1 LELAKLFNYLGKYFF
16 HDNDC
21 IIMRAPSTILAPSI
35 LSADFTRLEDSIAI
49 ATAAGADWMHCD
61 IMDGNFVP
69 NITFGP
75 FIVQAIASCTPM
87 IIDTHLMIANPDRF
101 IEEFVK
107 AGSHQITVH
116 QEACPHLHRTIQF
129 IKSLGVKAGVSI
141 NPGTPNSTLES
152 ILPDLDLVLLMSV
165 NPGFGGQKFIP
176 SSIGKIRQ
184 LHELRQKLNP
194 QMVIAI
200 DGGITEDN
208 AQEVVSA
215 GADALIAG
223 TAFFKAANPAQTAA
237 KIRAMTR

>member
-1 LELAKLFNYLGKYFF
+1 
-16 HDNDC
+16 
-21 IIMRAPSTILAPSI
+21 MPAPSTLLAPSI
-35 LSADFTRLEDSIAI
+35 LSADFTRLEQSIAL
-49 ATAAGADWMHCD
+49 ATTAGADWMHCD

-75 FIVQAIASCTPM
+75 FIVQAIASCTSM
-87 IIDTHLMIANPDRF
+87 IIDTHLMIAHPDRY
-101 IEEFVK
+101 IEEFIK

-129 IKSLGVKAGVSI
+129 IKSLGAKAGVSV
-141 NPGTPNSTLES
+141 NPGTPLSTLEA

-184 LHELRQKLNP
+184 LHEMRLKLNP
-194 QMVIAI
+194 EMVIAI
-200 DGGITEDN
+200 DGGITEEN

>member
-1 LELAKLFNYLGKYFF
+1 
-16 HDNDC
+16 
-21 IIMRAPSTILAPSI
+21 MPAPSTLLAPSI
-35 LSADFTRLEDSIAI
+35 LSADFSRLEHSIDI
-49 ATAAGADWMHCD
+49 ATKAGADWMHCD

-75 FIVQAIASCTPM
+75 SIVQAIASCTPM

-101 IEEFVK
+101 IEDFVK

-116 QEACPHLHRTIQF
+116 QEACPHLHRTVQF
-129 IKSLGVKAGVSI
+129 IKSLGAKAGVSI

-184 LHELRQKLNP
+184 LHEMRSRLNP
-194 QMVIAI
+194 NLVIAI
-200 DGGITEDN
+200 DGGITEEN
-208 AQEVVSA
+208 AQAVVSA
-215 GADALIAG
+215 GADSLIAG
-223 TAFFKAANPAQTAA
+223 TAFFKSADPVKTAA
-237 KIRAMTR
+237 AIKAMTR

>member
-1 LELAKLFNYLGKYFF
+1 
-16 HDNDC
+16 
-21 IIMRAPSTILAPSI
+21 MPAPSTLLAPSI
-35 LSADFTRLEDSIAI
+35 LSADFTRLEHSIAI
-49 ATAAGADWMHCD
+49 ATKAGADWIHCD

-75 FIVQAIASCTPM
+75 VIVGAIAACTPM
-87 IIDTHLMIANPDRF
+87 IIDTHLMIADPDRF
-101 IEEFVK
+101 IEDFVK

-129 IKSLGVKAGVSI
+129 IKSLGAKAGVSI
-141 NPGTPNSTLES
+141 NPGTSLSTLDS

-176 SSIGKIRQ
+176 SSIGKIQ
-184 LHELRQKLNP
+184 KLHEIRLQTNP
-194 QMVIAI
+194 QMIIAI
-200 DGGITEDN
+200 DGGITEEN

-223 TAFFKAANPAQTAA
+223 TAFFKSADPASTAA
-237 KIRAMTR
+237 KIRAMTK

>member
-1 LELAKLFNYLGKYFF
+1 
-16 HDNDC
+16 
-21 IIMRAPSTILAPSI
+21 
-35 LSADFTRLEDSIAI
+35 
-49 ATAAGADWMHCD
+49 MHCD
-61 IMDGNFVP
+61 VMDGNFVP

-75 FIVQAIASCTPM
+75 FIVQAVAACTPV
-87 IIDTHLMIANPDRF
+87 IIDTHLMIADPDRF
-101 IEEFVK
+101 IEDFVK

-129 IKSLGVKAGVSI
+129 IKSFGVKAGVSI
-141 NPGTPNSTLES
+141 NPATPVSTLES

-176 SSIGKIRQ
+176 SSIGKIEHLNNMRTQ
-184 LHELRQKLNP
+184 LNP
-194 QMVIAI
+194 EMIIAI

-208 AQEVVSA
+208 AQAVVSA

-223 TAFFKAANPAQTAA
+223 TAFFKSPDPVKTAL

>member
-1 LELAKLFNYLGKYFF
+1 
-16 HDNDC
+16 
-21 IIMRAPSTILAPSI
+21 MSAPSTLLAPSI
-35 LSADFTRLEDSIAI
+35 LSGDFTRLKESIDI
-49 ATAAGADWMHCD
+49 ATNAGADWMHCD

-87 IIDTHLMIANPDRF
+87 VIDTHLMIADPDRYL
-101 IEEFVK
+101 EDFVK

-129 IKSLGVKAGVSI
+129 IKSLGAKAGVSI
-141 NPGTPNSTLES
+141 NPGTPVSTLES
-152 ILPDLDLVLLMSV
+152 VLPDLDLVLLMSV

-176 SSIGKIRQ
+176 SSVGKIAQ
-184 LHELRQKLNP
+184 LHEMRLKVNP
-194 QMVIAI
+194 KMVIAV
-200 DGGITEDN
+200 DGGITEEN

-215 GADALIAG
+215 GADSLIAG
-223 TAFFKAANPAQTAA
+223 TAFFKSADPARTAA

>member
-1 LELAKLFNYLGKYFF
+1 
-16 HDNDC
+16 
-21 IIMRAPSTILAPSI
+21 MPAPSTLLAPSI
-35 LSADFTRLEDSIAI
+35 LSADFTRLEHSIAL
-49 ATAAGADWMHCD
+49 ATKAGADWMHCD

-75 FIVQAIASCTPM
+75 LIVQAIATCTSM
-87 IIDTHLMIANPDRF
+87 IIDTHLMIADPDRF
-101 IEEFVK
+101 IEDFIK

-129 IKSLGVKAGVSI
+129 IKSLGAKAGVSI
-141 NPGTPNSTLES
+141 NPGTSLSTLDS
-152 ILPDLDLVLLMSV
+152 ILPDLDLVLLMTV

-176 SSIGKIRQ
+176 SSIGKIRK
-184 LHELRQKLNP
+184 LHEMRQQVNP

-200 DGGITEDN
+200 DGGITEEN
-208 AQEVVSA
+208 AQEVVLA

-223 TAFFKAANPAQTAA
+223 TAFFKSADPAGTAA

>member
-1 LELAKLFNYLGKYFF
+1 
-16 HDNDC
+16 
-21 IIMRAPSTILAPSI
+21 MPVPSTLLAPSI
-35 LSADFTRLEDSIAI
+35 LSADFTRLEHSIEI
-49 ATAAGADWMHCD
+49 ANNAGADWMHCD

-87 IIDTHLMIANPDRF
+87 IIDTHLMITNPDRY
-101 IEEFVK
+101 IEEFIK

-129 IKSLGVKAGVSI
+129 IKSLGAKAGVSI
-141 NPGTPNSTLES
+141 NPGTPLSTLDA
-152 ILPDLDLVLLMSV
+152 ILPDLDLVLVMSV

-176 SSIGKIRQ
+176 SSIEKIRH
-184 LHELRQKLNP
+184 LHDRRLKLNP
-194 QMVIAI
+194 QLVIAI

-223 TAFFKAANPAQTAA
+223 TAFFKSADPAKTAAN
-237 KIRAMTR
+237 IRAMTR